1 MSSIEEIKIR
11 LDIVDVVSET
21 VQLKRAGKNY
31 TGFCPFHS
39 NTRTPSFVVFPE
51 TGTWRCFGQCNE
63 GGDLFKYVMKR
74 EGWDFSEALRH
85 LAEKA
90 GVELTKPTPQQEF
103 QKEEYARLRSL
114 LEEAA
119 AFYHHHLVNTEAGKF
134 ALDYLHKRGLTDETI
149 QVFQLGYAPQGWDT
163 TLTHFTGKG
172 FSQEDLLEAGLL
184 THNEESGRTY
194 DRFRHRLMIP
204 IREMYGKMA
213 GFGARALDPDDI
225 PKYLNSPQSPI
236 FDKSSLL
243 FGLDKARK
251 SIRSEDQVV
260 IVEGYLDVI
269 APYQAGFSNLVSPMG
284 TALTENQLR
293 MLKKLTRRIVMAL
306 DADAAGAKATMRGL
320 EVARATM
327 DRETDLR
334 FNARGLLRQEGRLK
348 ADIRVTTLPEGMDP
362 DEVVQ
367 ENPDNWN
374 AILGAAK
381 PIVMHVMDT
390 LAADKDVE
398 DPKTKSEIAAQVMPL
413 IADIGSAIERD
424 TYTQALARLL
434 KVDERA
440 LMSEYFPQ
448 AGGRKP
454 ARRRLPRPPLGETP
468 PEPQETLS
476 LPADSSAVHRL
487 EAHCLGIIMRHPEML
502 YRLDRAMKRA
512 GLQHIS
518 KNDFQLTNHQ
528 EMFRVA
534 QESLEQDFLEPINFT
549 LDNLPLPL
557 VDLADDIVIKTEKL
571 NTNQERILE
580 DLVRTVL
587 DIRRRNLRQFNEQL
601 RFLQEE
607 AREQGN
613 LKANEYL
620 ETMLKN
626 IRTLNQLDK
635 ALGDRSLA
643 AN

>member
-163 TLTHFTGKG
+163 TLTHFTEKG

-269 APYQAGFSNLVSPMG
+269 APYQAGFTNLVSPMG

-367 ENPDNWN
+367 ENPENWT
-374 AILGAAK
+374 AILEAAK

-571 NTNQERILE
+571 NSNQERILE

>member
-1 MSSIEEIKIR
+1 
-11 LDIVDVVSET
+11 
-21 VQLKRAGKNY
+21 
-31 TGFCPFHS
+31 
-39 NTRTPSFVVFPE
+39 PSFVVFPE

-163 TLTHFTGKG
+163 TLTHFTEKG

-269 APYQAGFSNLVSPMG
+269 APYQAGFTNLVSPMG

-367 ENPDNWN
+367 ENPENWT
-374 AILGAAK
+374 AILEAAK

-571 NTNQERILE
+571 NSNQERILE